1 MIMQVLP
8 ASYVIKYK
16 LSLFNCYLYLA
27 MFLLSFISTA
37 ALFYSANH
45 KPQSN
50 TWHY

>member
-1 MIMQVLP
+1 MQVLP